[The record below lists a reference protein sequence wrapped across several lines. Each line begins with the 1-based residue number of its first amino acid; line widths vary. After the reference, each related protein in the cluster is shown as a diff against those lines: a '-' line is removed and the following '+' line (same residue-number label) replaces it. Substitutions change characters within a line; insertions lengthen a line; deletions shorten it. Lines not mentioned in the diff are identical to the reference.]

1 MCERAYRAL
10 ALMRPLCLCVSAADA
25 GDMELTGGRVAA
37 SAADPAADGQA
48 TRADERLKKM

>member
-10 ALMRPLCLCVSAADA
+10 ALMRPLCLCVSAADD